1 MIEKN
6 IENDGPYIEG
16 NLILDKLLNLIEIGF
31 DFIILSSINLVF
43 FFFFF
48 FASFVEQFTVYK
60 LEKYTGQVQINVKTS
75 MMENYYY
82 LNHLNGY

>member
-6 IENDGPYIEG
+6 TENDGPYIEG

-31 DFIILSSINLVF
+31 DFIILSSINLV